1 MKCRPLRQDRWI
13 DGILNRGL
21 LPDKRIRTL
30 SHKYVKILY
39 GLVVGLL
46 VVAST
51 SHASTKYNHKCDLTF
66 HSYVSPSIAGCV
78 MSATKSGISFQLS
91 GRLVSAEKCFKPAGM
106 VSGQVSMLLELVRG
120 EEIMREKATLF
131 YSDDNG
137 FLTAKLIS
145 NAFPEDGLVIG
156 RTKRKSDGKATVIV
170 DNGIIFTIKV
180 KNPITVTLNGDF
192 GLTQLKG
199 RCNGPLVSSKETISP
214 LDNAKAVCTDLGF
227 RLGTEKFGDCVMKL
241 MP

>member
-1 MKCRPLRQDRWI
+1 MKCRRLRQHRWI
-13 DGILNRGL
+13 DEL
-21 LPDKRIRTL
+21 LYRELLHDKRIRAL

-39 GLVVGLL
+39 GLAVGLL
-46 VVAST
+46 VIANT

-78 MSATKSGISFQLS
+78 MSAAKSGISFQLS
-91 GRLVSAEKCFKPAGM
+91 GRSVSAEKCFKPAGM
-106 VSGQVSMLLELVRG
+106 DSGQVSMLLDMVRG
-120 EEIMREKATLF
+120 EEVMREKATLF

-145 NAFPEDGLVIG
+145 NSFPEDGLVIG
-156 RTKRKSDGKATVIV
+156 RTKRVNGKATVV
-170 DNGIIFTIKV
+170 LNTGITLTIKIE
-180 KNPITVTLNGDF
+180 NPITVTLNGDF

-214 LDNAKAVCTDLGF
+214 LDNAKAVCVDLGF
-227 RLGTEKFGDCVMKL
+227 RRGTEKFGDCVMKL

>member
-1 MKCRPLRQDRWI
+1 MKCRRPRQHRWI
-13 DGILNRGL
+13 YGILNRDL
-21 LPDKRIRTL
+21 LPEKRIRAL

-39 GLVVGLL
+39 CLVVGLL
-46 VVAST
+46 VVANT

-78 MSATKSGISFQLS
+78 MSATKSGFSFVLS

-106 VSGQVSMLLELVRG
+106 DSGQVSMLLELVRG
-120 EEIMREKATLF
+120 EEIMREKATLY

-145 NAFPEDGLVIG
+145 NAFPKDGLVIG
-156 RTKRKSDGKATVIV
+156 RTKKGSNGKATVV
-170 DNGIIFTIKV
+170 LDTGIILTIKV
-180 KNPITVTLNGDF
+180 ENPITVSLNGDF
-192 GLTQLKG
+192 GLNQLKG
-199 RCNGPLVSSKETISP
+199 RCNSPLVSSKQKISP
-214 LDNAKAVCTDLGF
+214 LDNAKAVCADLGF

>member
-1 MKCRPLRQDRWI
+1 MKCRRPRQHRWS
-13 DGILNRGL
+13 DGILNRDL
-21 LPDKRIRTL
+21 FPDKRIKAL
-30 SHKYVKILY
+30 SHNYVTILY
-39 GLVVGLL
+39 GLAVGLL
-46 VVAST
+46 VVANT
-51 SHASTKYNHKCDLTF
+51 SHASTK
-66 HSYVSPSIAGCV
+66 
-78 MSATKSGISFQLS
+78 SGFSFVLS
-91 GRLVSAEKCFKPAGM
+91 GRLVSAEKCLKPAGM
-106 VSGQVSMLLELVRG
+106 DSGQVSMLLELVRG
-120 EEIMREKATLF
+120 EEIMREKATLY

-156 RTKRKSDGKATVIV
+156 RTKKESNGKATVV
-170 DNGIIFTIKV
+170 LDTGIILTIKV
-180 KNPITVTLNGDF
+180 ENPITVSLNGDF

-199 RCNGPLVSSKETISP
+199 RCNGPLVSLKQKNSP